1 MANYWY
7 GLVIRNDVKNYCI
20 NNGILVDRK
29 DSKDLYKDVRPG
41 DTIFI
46 IKKWYNS
53 NDCEIYG
60 PFIAKS
66 GLEER
71 PIQISKLTFDLQI
84 KIEPLGEIS
93 KIEIPDNADITKAI
107 FQTNKRQIDE
117 KIGRDIEE
125 QLQQIRLEAQE
136 KFGHK
141 PSLKFEDVIGFEYLK
156 KRMKKLIKDYERKEA
171 YNLQIARGFF
181 LFGPPGTGKT
191 IFIDAVANELGC
203 DTYPEITPA
212 VIAGFPGEAE
222 KNLENMLDS
231 YFKKFENEG
240 IGVMFIDECESLFPA
255 RAQNYSSVM
264 ARIVP
269 TLLRKID
276 RLLKYYPHEKI
287 FIFAVS
293 NHPEDVDPAFLR
305 PGRFAEIYYV
315 GLPKEENIRKL
326 FNFYI
331 RQKMNSDTFDQEIFK
346 DDCKEL
352 LKFLEDKRKSLCNR
366 DNIHPEFGRFSPAD
380 IEKIIKDAALEAHY
394 QNRKMTL
401 QDLKEEIEKTMPSI
415 TNETLIAM
423 EDFKKSH
430 PNWKD
435 ADTGNQ
441 D

>member
-1 MANYWY
+1 MAKYWY
-7 GLVIRNDVKNYCI
+7 GIVIRDKVKEHCMRE
-20 NNGILVDRK
+20 GIIVDK
-29 DSKDLYKDVRPG
+29 KKSKDYYKDVSPG
-41 DTIFI
+41 DKIFI
-46 IKKWYNS
+46 VRKLYN
-53 NDCEIYG
+53 NYEIYG
-60 PFIAKS
+60 TYIAKS
-66 GLEER
+66 GLEEKS
-71 PIQISKLTFDLQI
+71 IEIDGLTFDLQI
-84 KIEPLGEIS
+84 KIEPLGAINH
-93 KIEIPDNADITKAI
+93 IEIPPNDDISKAI
-107 FQTNKRQIDE
+107 FQTNKRQIEDD
-117 KIGRDIEE
+117 IGRNIED
-125 QLQQIRLEAQE
+125 QLQQIKLEAQE

-191 IFIDAVANELGC
+191 IFVDAVANELGC

-222 KNLENMLDS
+222 KKLENMLDS

-240 IGVMFIDECESLFPA
+240 VGVMLIDECEAIFPA
-255 RAQNYSSVM
+255 RAENYSSVM

-276 RLLKYYPHEKI
+276 KLLKQYPHKKI
-287 FIFAVS
+287 FIFAIS

-305 PGRFAEIYYV
+305 PGRFAEIYYA
-315 GLPKEENIRKL
+315 GLPKDENIRKIL
-326 FNFYI
+326 NLYI
-331 RQKMNSDTFDQEIFK
+331 GQKMNRDTFDQEILK
-346 DDCKEL
+346 DDFKEL
-352 LKFLEDKRKSLCNR
+352 LELLENKRKSLCKNYN
-366 DNIHPEFGRFSPAD
+366 DTHPEFGRFSPAD

-394 QNRKMTL
+394 QDRKMTL
-401 QDLKEEIEKTMPSI
+401 EDLKWEIENTIPSI
-415 TNETLIAM
+415 TDKSLKTL
-423 EDFKKSH
+423 EKFKKSH